1 MTRDGPWRTT
11 DLAIVVVGEAIGL
24 AVIFAAWY
32 GTSGQATPARQVP
45 WIAGATA
52 GVILAGI
59 ANATWLVR
67 ARRVIGQRRVGAL
80 LRPTQVLLDA
90 RRVAPAPDALVSV
103 PGGRRYHRAAC
114 PLVSNKTVVPA
125 VLGDGRRPCGVCAA

>member
-1 MTRDGPWRTT
+1 MRDGPWRTI
-11 DLAIVVVGEAIGL
+11 DFAIVLLGEATGL
-24 AVIFAAWY
+24 AVIAAAWY
-32 GTSGQATPARQVP
+32 RTSGQPTPAQQVP

-59 ANATWLVR
+59 GNAAWLVR

-80 LRPTQVLLDA
+80 LRPAEVLLDA

-103 PGGRRYHRAAC
+103 PGARRYHRAAC
-114 PLVSNKTVVPA
+114 PLVSNKTVVPVA
-125 VLGDGRRPCGVCAA
+125 LSDQRQPCGVCAP